1 MLTFFLVSGGSLW
14 LFSEFFLSLLEKMQT
29 QEILRMLQ
37 LPELADL
44 GQFFRSLSATTLVSM
59 GALAAILA
67 YWFTHRPKA
76 LKPPCNLLMQSEEV
90 EDSGG
95 ARRSVIG
102 DSPELFTHYYDDART
117 MYEVFHRGLRI
128 SGNGPCLGFRNP
140 KQPYQW
146 LSYQEV
152 ADRAEFLGSGL
163 LQHNCKPCTDQFIGV
178 FAQNR
183 PEWIIAELACYTYS
197 MVVVPLYD
205 TLGPGAVRYIIN
217 TADISTVIVDKPQ
230 KAVVLLEHVERKETP
245 GLKLIILME
254 PFEEAL
260 KDRGQ
265 ECGVVIK
272 SMQDVEDCGQQNH
285 CDPVPP
291 KPSDL
296 SIVCFTSGTTG
307 NPKGA
312 MLTHGNVVADFSGF
326 LKVTED
332 DVLISFLPLA
342 HMFER
347 VIQSVVYCHGG
358 RVGFFQGDIRLL
370 SDDMKA
376 LHPTIFPVVPRLL
389 NRMYDKI
396 FSQADTPLKR
406 WLLEFAAKR
415 KQAEVRS
422 GIIRNDSIWDEL
434 FFHKIQASLGGCVRM
449 IVTGAAPASPTVL
462 GFLRAAL
469 GCQVYEG
476 YGQTECTAGCT
487 FTTPGDWTSGH
498 VGAPLPCNHIKL
510 VDVEELNYW
519 TSKGEG
525 EICVRGPNV
534 FKGYLKDPER
544 TKEALDDDGWLHT
557 GDIGK
562 WLPSFEDSEVLRLEL
577 SEELWQEAQTD
588 AGVATEEINDSH
600 LKGHCQWKWGHGC
613 IQGLSQRRETNLF
626 TSEIQRDT
634 GTLKIIDRKKHIFK
648 LAQGEYV
655 APEMIENI
663 YIRSEPVAQVYVH
676 GDSLKAF
683 LVGIVVPDAEVMPS
697 WAQKRGIEG
706 TYAELCTNKELKKA
720 ILEDMVR
727 LGQESGLHSF
737 EQVKAIHIHS
747 DMFSV
752 QNGLLTPTLKAKR
765 PELREYFKKQIEE
778 LYSTSM

>member
-14 LFSEFFLSLLEKMQT
+14 LFAEFILSLLEKMQT
-29 QEILRMLQ
+29 QEILRILR
-37 LPELADL
+37 LPELSDL

-76 LKPPCNLLMQSEEV
+76 LQPPCNLLMQSEEV
-90 EDSGG
+90 KDSGG

-102 DSPELFTHYYDDART
+102 DGPQLLTHYYDDART
-117 MYEVFHRGLRI
+117 MYEVFRRGLSI
-128 SGNGPCLGFRNP
+128 SGNGPCLGFRKPN
-140 KQPYQW
+140 QPYQW

-163 LQHNCKPCTDQFIGV
+163 LQHNCKACTDQFIGV

-183 PEWIIAELACYTYS
+183 PE
-197 MVVVPLYD
+197 
-205 TLGPGAVRYIIN
+205 
-217 TADISTVIVDKPQ
+217 
-230 KAVVLLEHVERKETP
+230 
-245 GLKLIILME
+245 
-254 PFEEAL
+254 
-260 KDRGQ
+260 
-265 ECGVVIK
+265 
-272 SMQDVEDCGQQNH
+272 DCGQRNH
-285 CDPVPP
+285 RVPVPP

-326 LKVTED
+326 LKVTESQWAPTRA
-332 DVLISFLPLA
+332 DVHVSYLPLA

-347 VIQSVVYCHGG
+347 MVQSVVYCHGG

-376 LHPTIFPVVPRLL
+376 LCPTIFPVVPRLL

-396 FSQADTPLKR
+396 FCQADTPVKR
-406 WLLEFAAKR
+406 WFLEFAAKR

-434 FFHKIQASLGGCVRM
+434 FFNKIQASLGGCVRM

-510 VDVEELNYW
+510 VDIEELNYW
-519 TSKGEG
+519 TCKGEG
-525 EICVRGPNV
+525 EICVKGPNV
-534 FKGYLKDPER
+534 FKGYLKDPDR
-544 TKEALDDDGWLHT
+544 TKEALDSDGWLHT

-562 WLPSFEDSEVLRLEL
+562 WLP
-577 SEELWQEAQTD
+577 A
-588 AGVATEEINDSH
+588 
-600 LKGHCQWKWGHGC
+600 
-613 IQGLSQRRETNLF
+613 
-626 TSEIQRDT
+626 

-655 APEMIENI
+655 APEKIENI
-663 YIRSEPVAQVYVH
+663 YIRSEPVAQIYVH

-683 LVGIVVPDAEVMPS
+683 LVGIVVPDPEVMPS

-706 TYAELCTNKELKKA
+706 TYVELCTNRELKKA
-720 ILEDMVR
+720 ILEDMVS
-727 LGQESGLHSF
+727 LGKEGGLHSF

-765 PELREYFKKQIEE
+765 PELREYFKKQIED
-778 LYSTSM
+778 LYSISM